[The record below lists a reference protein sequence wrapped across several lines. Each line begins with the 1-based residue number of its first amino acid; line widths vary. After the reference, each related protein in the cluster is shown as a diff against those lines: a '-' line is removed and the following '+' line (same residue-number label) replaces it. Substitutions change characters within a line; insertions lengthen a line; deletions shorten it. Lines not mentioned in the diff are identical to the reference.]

1 MTTLPGQV
9 GTPNQTMRWPFV
21 DRLRGVAVLLVLFR
35 HHPASGVLGEFGW
48 LGVDLFFVL
57 SGFLVSGLVFDEIRN
72 TGRFAPG
79 RFLIRRGFKIYPS
92 FYFFILVTFLL
103 KWAMDVQAPILAYL
117 NEILFLQNYRAGLW
131 VHTWSLAVE
140 EHFYILLV
148 LITVLLVSSR
158 TKLTWRAFLCC
169 CILIMIGCSC
179 LRALHLLQV
188 ENADL
193 APTHLRLDSL
203 LGGVLLAGWHRFRP
217 RSFYRAFTAPKLLLL
232 SCVAVLLLPV
242 LSTPFGSFTM
252 FTFGLTGAFLA
263 GMVAVG
269 MAVAAGQQT
278 NGTRWLQIP
287 GRWLAWVGTISYTIY
302 LWHLLVIITLDN
314 VYDRVGHPPTMTK
327 HLIFFFF
334 SILVGWL
341 TARTI
346 ERYGLHLRQRFFPAT
361 AKRTLLFVKD
371 N

>member
-1 MTTLPGQV
+1 
-9 GTPNQTMRWPFV
+9 MRWPFV
-21 DRLRGVAVLLVLFR
+21 DMLRGIAVLFVLFR
-35 HHPASGVLGEFGW
+35 HHPGSGILGVFGW

-57 SGFLVSGLVFDEIRN
+57 SGFLVSGLVFDEVRN
-72 TGRFAPG
+72 TGGFAPG

-103 KWAMDVQAPILAYL
+103 KWAMDLQVPFLTYL

-148 LITVLLVSSR
+148 LTTLLLVRSR
-158 TKLTWRAFLCC
+158 AMLTWRAFLLC
-169 CILIMIGCSC
+169 CILIMVACSC
-179 LRALHLLQV
+179 LRALHQVQV
-188 ENADL
+188 ENANL

-203 LGGVLLAGWHRFRP
+203 LGGVLLAGWHRYRP
-217 RSFYRAFTAPKLLLL
+217 GSFHRVFTAPKLLLL
-232 SCVAVLLLPV
+232 SCMAALLVPV

-252 FTFGLTGAFLA
+252 YTFGLTGAFLA

-269 MAVAAGQQT
+269 MAVTAGQQT
-278 NGTRWLQIP
+278 HGSHWLQTP

-302 LWHLLVIITLDN
+302 LWHLLVIITLDT
-314 VYDRVGHPPTMTK
+314 VYDRVGHPPNAIK
-327 HLIFFFF
+327 HPIFFFF

-346 ERYGLHLRQRFFPAT
+346 ERYGLQLRQRFSPAT
-361 AKRTLLFVKD
+361 TQRTPSGTE
-371 N
+371 NT